1 MKNAVKLTALSIA
14 LGSSIAMAI
23 DNIAVVNTEYL
34 F

>member
-14 LGSSIAMAI
+14 LGSSIAMAS
-23 DNIAVVNTEYL
+23 DNIAVVNTGTC